1 MTQGEGGGVR
11 VADADWQTAAL
22 TQIRRVEARQLPRN
36 IGALLDAAA
45 AETPNAVAL
54 HFIATGASLTYA
66 ELRHRVD
73 RIAAAL
79 QALGLRHGTTVAVML
94 PNVPEMPVT
103 WLALARLGAVMVP
116 VNVRYTGHELRYLL
130 ADSGARHL
138 VLHADYRAVLD
149 SMPDPRPALDAVVVC
164 GPARDGEVSWQALL
178 ACDAPPAVIARD
190 PVLDDLMNIQYTSG
204 TTGLPKGCLLTQRY
218 WLTCALAYAQCD
230 GLTLRRI
237 LSPNPFF
244 YMTPQWLML
253 MAFYARG
260 TLFVAPHLSLTN
272 FVDWLRDY
280 RIEFCFFPMDIV
292 ARTPPDPRE
301 RDNTLIRGNLSIHR
315 KELHAELEQRFGF
328 PARSSF
334 GMTEIG
340 LGLFTPIGAAEMV
353 GSGSCGMAAPFREAR
368 IADMHGNTLPAG
380 TAGELLFRGPGLLLG
395 YHNQPEATR
404 AAFHGDWF
412 RSGDLATMDARGF
425 VTIVGRIKEMVRRA
439 NENISATEVEAAL
452 LSLPG
457 IAEAAVVPVPD
468 ATRGE
473 EVKAFIVLEAGVT
486 RESLPPARIV
496 AHCAERLASF
506 KVPRFLLYRDTP
518 LPRSTSGKPQ
528 KPVLIAE
535 AADPH
540 AGCWDRASGLWL

>member
-1 MTQGEGGGVR
+1 MDQDEAEWR
-11 VADADWQTAAL
+11 PAAL
-22 TQIRRVEARQLPRN
+22 AQIRRVEAMPLPRN
-36 IGALLDAAA
+36 MIALLD
-45 AETPNAVAL
+45 EAVRDAPDAIAL
-54 HFIATGASLTYA
+54 HFIATGTTLTYA
-66 ELRHRVD
+66 ALRQRVE
-73 RIAAAL
+73 RLAAAL
-79 QALGLRHGTTVAVML
+79 QRLGVRHGTTVAVML

-116 VNVRYTGHELRYLL
+116 VNTRYTGHELRYLL
-130 ADSGARHL
+130 ADSGARHV
-138 VLHADYRAVLD
+138 VLRDDFLPVLD
-149 SMPDPRPALDAVVVC
+149 AVDLPALDAVIVA
-164 GPARDGEVSWQALL
+164 GTPREGQLSWQALL
-178 ACDAPPAVIARD
+178 EGDAPALRLAREPA
-190 PVLDDLMNIQYTSG
+190 LDDLMNIQYTSG

-218 WLTCALAYAQCD
+218 WLTCAMAYAHAD
-230 GLTLRRI
+230 GLALRRI

-253 MAFYARG
+253 MACFARG

-280 RIEFCFFPMDIV
+280 RIEFCFFPMDII
-292 ARTPPDPRE
+292 ARTKPDPRE
-301 RDNTLIRGNLSIHR
+301 RDNALIRGNLSIHR
-315 KELHAELEQRFGF
+315 AELHAELEARFGF

-340 LGLFTPIGAAEMV
+340 LGLFTPIGAAEQV
-353 GSGSCGMAAPFREAR
+353 GSGSCGMAAPFREVR
-368 IADMHGNTLPAG
+368 IADMQGNTLPPD

-395 YHNQPEATR
+395 YHNKPEATR

-439 NENISATEVEAAL
+439 NENISATEVENAL

-468 ATRGE
+468 PTRGE
-473 EVKAFIVLEAGVT
+473 EVKAFLVLEQGAD
-486 RESLPPARIV
+486 LPPERVI

-506 KVPRFLLYRDTP
+506 KVPRFLKYRDTP

-528 KPVLIAE
+528 KPALLAE
-535 AADPH
+535 APDPR
-540 AGCWDRASGLWL
+540 AGCWDRVEGRWL